1 MNFTDWLRVIIL
13 GIVEGVTEWLPISS
27 TGHLILMNRLWPG
40 NPVVF
45 TEAFTSMFDVIIQ
58 LGAILAVVTVFFH
71 KLNPISS
78 YKTDTQK
85 KNTWILWLKVIVGVI
100 PAVIAGLFLDDWMD
114 EHLYNWVT
122 VAITLILY
130 GAVFI
135 VLEKHNADREV
146 RITRFSQLSYK
157 TALLIGLFQVLA
169 LVPGTSRSGIT
180 IIGALILGC
189 SRFIAAEYTFYLAIP
204 VMLGASALKLFKYL
218 FIRKMAVSGIQLAV
232 LVAAMAVAY
241 AVSIFVIRFL
251 MSYIKRHDF
260 SSFGVYRIILG
271 FAVIIVFG
279 LLL

>member
-1 MNFTDWLRVIIL
+1 MSFTDWLRVIIL
-13 GIVEGVTEWLPISS
+13 GIVEGVTEWLPVSS

-40 NPVVF
+40 NSVVF

-78 YKTDTQK
+78 YKTETQK
-85 KNTWILWLKVIVGVI
+85 KNTWSLWLKVIVGVI
-100 PAVIAGLFLDDWMD
+100 PAVIAGLLLDDWMD

-122 VAITLILY
+122 VAVTLIFY
-130 GAVFI
+130 GVVFI
-135 VLEKHNADREV
+135 VLERVYADREV
-146 RITRFSQLSYK
+146 KITRFSQLSLR

-189 SRFIAAEYTFYLAIP
+189 SRFIATEYTFYLAIP
-204 VMLGASALKLFKYL
+204 VMFGASALKLFKYL
-218 FIRKMAVSGIQLAV
+218 FIRKMAVTGLQFAV
-232 LVAAMAVAY
+232 LIVAMAVAY
-241 AVSIFVIRFL
+241 GVSIFVIRFL
-251 MSYIKRHDF
+251 MSFVKRHDF

-271 FAVIIVFG
+271 LVVLLVFG